1 MVVPRHSKLLFPP
14 PHLIMPLPVAL
25 RPDLA
30 LVCAPND
37 GYPLLCTIQPAP
49 VGGNALKAMVTLD
62 LPPQLVLK

>member
-1 MVVPRHSKLLFPP
+1 
-14 PHLIMPLPVAL
+14 MPLPVAL

-37 GYPLLCTIQPAP
+37 GYPLLCTIQLAP

-62 LPPQLVLK
+62 LPPQLVLT